1 MEFSQI
7 KLLIWDLDE
16 TLWQGTLSEGEV
28 FFSPENKQLL
38 QNAVSAGVMCSI
50 CSKNDAAQVAA
61 RLSAEGVAELFVF
74 PSVNWSPKGNRVEEI
89 IR

>member
-1 MEFSQI
+1 MELSQI

-38 QNAVSAGVMCSI
+38 QNAVSAGVMCP
-50 CSKNDAAQVAA
+50 
-61 RLSAEGVAELFVF
+61 FV
-74 PSVNWSPKGNRVEEI
+74 PKTMPLR
-89 IR
+89 